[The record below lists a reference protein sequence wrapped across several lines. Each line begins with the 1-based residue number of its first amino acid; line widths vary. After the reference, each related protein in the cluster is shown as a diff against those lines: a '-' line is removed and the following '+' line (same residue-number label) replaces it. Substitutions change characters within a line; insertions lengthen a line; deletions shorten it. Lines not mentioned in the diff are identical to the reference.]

1 MATPDINDAF
11 VDQFESE
18 IKVAYQQMSSLLRDK
33 VRVKSVTGDST
44 TFQNLGKGTA
54 ASKSRHGNVPVLNL
68 QHTPVTA
75 SMADYY
81 AGEYIDKLDE
91 LKIQHDE
98 RGSVSRSIAA
108 ALGRAVDA
116 AIIAQLATTSNTT
129 VHGTAGMT
137 FDKVEA
143 AYVTLGNNDV
153 PNDGM
158 RYMAVAPRSW
168 ADLMDLDEFARE
180 DYVGEPRLSGSFG
193 MMKRWFS
200 FNIFEHTSLGVAS
213 TIRDNPYWHKDAVGL
228 GENSGPNVQVDWVA
242 EKAAWFVSGS
252 VSVGAALIDTTGVG
266 EIQTDEP

>member
-98 RGSVSRSIAA
+98 RGGLPSPH
-108 ALGRAVDA
+108 
-116 AIIAQLATTSNTT
+116 TTHPIVRDGGDFTLPCSNC
-129 VHGTAGMT
+129 
-137 FDKVEA
+137 
-143 AYVTLGNNDV
+143 
-153 PNDGM
+153 
-158 RYMAVAPRSW
+158 
-168 ADLMDLDEFARE
+168 ADTGGSCAR
-180 DYVGEPRLSGSFG
+180 P
-193 MMKRWFS
+193 
-200 FNIFEHTSLGVAS
+200 A
-213 TIRDNPYWHKDAVGL
+213 
-228 GENSGPNVQVDWVA
+228 
-242 EKAAWFVSGS
+242 
-252 VSVGAALIDTTGVG
+252 
-266 EIQTDEP
+266 

>member
-1 MATPDINDAF
+1 MPAPSIDSAF

-33 VRVKSVTGDST
+33 VRVKTVTGDQT

-54 ASKSRHGNVPVLNL
+54 ATKSRHGNVPVLNL
-68 QHTPVTA
+68 THTPKPATL
-75 SMADYY
+75 ADYY

-98 RGSVSRSIAA
+98 RGSVSRSISAS
-108 ALGRAVDA
+108 LGRAVDA
-116 AIIAQLATTSNTT
+116 VIIAQLATTTNTT
-129 VHGTAGMT
+129 VHGTSGMT

-143 AYVTLGNNDV
+143 AYVVLGNADV

-200 FNIFEHTSLGVAS
+200 FNIFEHTGLGAPS

-228 GENSGPNVQVDWVA
+228 GEGQGPMVQVDWVP

-252 VSVGAALIDTTGVG
+252 VSVGAVLIDTTGVG